1 MDNYKGIYY
10 KETKEQKYYEGGAHF
25 PYKVLYTILLNLGG
39 TIYSDEYTNNCN
51 KYFPDYLS
59 LKKHNEKKIIKYKTR
74 NIEQNKCINMNNP
87 NTLVKHSS
95 QNILVNR
102 EKRKKNYMSRN
113 NYKILYNDNNTD
125 INKRNFAPSIN
136 INQTKKNIIDNH
148 LLKILL
154 NKKDKEKHNEEKNNE
169 ENNNNSNNRYSFIN
183 FYKNIHYRNK
193 SEFSTN
199 IDINKKINK
208 IEKNDENSKN
218 DFRAYIKNKIN
229 LIKNYKNDRHSL
241 ENKGKNKD
249 LNTEK
254 QTVNNNNQC
263 IPVQKENSKLKPCLS
278 YLLNIS
284 KKSRNI
290 NNNIMDSENNKNDL
304 NTNYQKKPI
313 INNFFKTSDN
323 DISYNIG
330 CTFNRNKGKYF
341 SNYTINNNKEINEKQ
356 KRDNLI
362 FQKYKKKKINQICC
376 FNINN
381 AKSNSGRNIFAK
393 NINKINIIH
402 NKCIIK

>member
-59 LKKHNEKKIIKYKTR
+59 LKKHNEKNIIKYKTR
-74 NIEQNKCINMNNP
+74 NIEQNRCINMNNP

-125 INKRNFAPSIN
+125 INKRNFATSIN

-199 IDINKKINK
+199 IEINKKINK

-229 LIKNYKNDRHSL
+229 LIKNYKNSRHSL

-254 QTVNNNNQC
+254 QTVNNTNQF
-263 IPVQKENSKLKPCLS
+263 IPVQKQNPKLKPCLS
-278 YLLNIS
+278 YLLNNS

-290 NNNIMDSENNKNDL
+290 NNNIIDSENNKNDL
-304 NTNYQKKPI
+304 NINSQKKAI

-323 DISYNIG
+323 DISYNNG
-330 CTFNRNKGKYF
+330 CTFNMNKGKYF
-341 SNYTINNNKEINEKQ
+341 SNYTINKNKEMNTEQ
-356 KRDNLI
+356 KRNNLI

-402 NKCIIK
+402 NKCTIK